1 MGSVLYSCCSSAYMF
16 TKKRTLSEENFNNY
30 TKIRITPILFRG
42 RTREAYLE
50 PVKHLQRSFFTKII
64 NGLKPLT
71 IFAKTLH
78 PRCLT
83 GF

>member
-42 RTREAYLE
+42 TTREGYLE
-50 PVKHLQRSFFTKII
+50 PVKHLQ
-64 NGLKPLT
+64 
-71 IFAKTLH
+71 
-78 PRCLT
+78 
-83 GF
+83 